1 MGWREERKLRL
12 EQRMD
17 KIVSLLSDC
26 EQQLI
31 DESDPKAKSKLKAQI
46 SDLKQQMQECEDDL
60 AVFGQEQGIN
70 RNLTLTMANVTHYE
84 IDLVITALLHQDTYP
99 PINIQDRLQATKA
112 IEKMSKNNLT
122 YQIKFLLDTGLAK
135 AADVSHCIEN
145 LVKINLPNVPE
156 ALKFS
161 LNTEYRT
168 LKASGFQGDELF
180 KQMYNFSYNNNP
192 DPSRQVAG
200 LAVLC
205 YFFEACDV
213 FEP

>member
-1 MGWREERKLRL
+1 MGWREERKLGL

-17 KIVSLLSDC
+17 KIVSLLGEC
-26 EQQLI
+26 EQQFI
-31 DESDPKAKSKLKAQI
+31 DESDPKAKSKLKTQI

-60 AVFGQEQGIN
+60 AAFGKEQGIN
-70 RNLTLTMANVTHYE
+70 RNLTLTMANITHYE
-84 IDLVITALLHQDTYP
+84 IDLVITALLYQDTSR
-99 PINIQDRLQATKA
+99 PINVQDRLQATKA

-122 YQIKFLLDTGLAK
+122 YQIKFLLDMGLAK
-135 AADVSHCIEN
+135 ASDVRHFIEN
-145 LVKINLPNVPE
+145 IAKINFPNVPE
-156 ALKFS
+156 ALKSS
-161 LNTEYRT
+161 LNAEYRT
-168 LKASGFQGDELF
+168 LKASGLQGDELF
-180 KQMYNFSYNNNP
+180 KQMYNFSHNNNP

>member
-1 MGWREERKLRL
+1 MGWREERKLAL
-12 EQRMD
+12 EKSMD
-17 KIVSLLSDC
+17 KILSLLGDY

-31 DESDPKAKSKLKAQI
+31 NEIEPKAKDKLKTQI
-46 SDLKQQMQECEDDL
+46 SDLKQQMQDCGNDL
-60 AVFGQEQGIN
+60 AAFEQEQGN
-70 RNLTLTMANVTHYE
+70 NKNLSLTMANVTHYE
-84 IDLVITALLHQDTYP
+84 IDLVITALLHQDTSY
-99 PINIQDRLQATKA
+99 PINIQDRLQTTKA

-122 YQIKFLLDTGLAK
+122 NQIKFLLDMGLAK
-135 AADVSHCIEN
+135 ASDVHHFIEN
-145 LVKINLPNVPE
+145 LVKINLSNVPE

-161 LNTEYRT
+161 LNAEYKI
-168 LKASGFQGDELF
+168 LKESGLQGDELF
-180 KQMYNFSYNNNP
+180 KQMYNFSHNNNP